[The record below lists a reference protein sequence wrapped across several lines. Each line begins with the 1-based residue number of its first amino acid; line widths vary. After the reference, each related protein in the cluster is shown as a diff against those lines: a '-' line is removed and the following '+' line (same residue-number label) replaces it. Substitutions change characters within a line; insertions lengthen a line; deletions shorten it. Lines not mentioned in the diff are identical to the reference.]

1 MTITVLQTTWHNNDQ
16 HMHYQSKVLVVIYM
30 LGNLF
35 EVVLVFLVSIL
46 FLQRKGHAIASRN
59 SPPSY
64 DNYGLFWGC
73 VATSLVG
80 NGFLTQHTIVIIHS
94 LTTVTSV
101 FFLLLALL
109 ALSMTAALTVA
120 IYYGVKLDLYIPSI
134 FLLPFKILFCNH
146 AQLVSRKIVQVLSLC
161 SLIVF
166 LLHILCRASFIFLS
180 LLARPAVVIS
190 TSLLYIFAA
199 FCTVHFMAILF
210 TTSKLRRKAWKK
222 HKRIPTIVIDL
233 VQTLTLL
240 FIFATAFCFGLVIGA
255 AGALANYG
263 TNRTSLYPT
272 LSNLVT
278 SLVLAAFGWILRKI
292 GSQWLQYNAIA
303 SADEEANCN
312 TNELPLLQ
320 SAGSNSM

>member
-80 NGFLTQHTIVIIHS
+80 NGFLTHHTIVIIWS

-101 FFLLLALL
+101 FFLLLALMV
-109 ALSMTAALTVA
+109 LSLTAALTVA

-166 LLHILCRASFIFLS
+166 LLHILCRTSFIFLAFLPD
-180 LLARPAVVIS
+180 LLSSSPHHFSTFLLLSAPCTSWPSYSQPA
-190 TSLLYIFAA
+190 
-199 FCTVHFMAILF
+199 
-210 TTSKLRRKAWKK
+210 
-222 HKRIPTIVIDL
+222 
-233 VQTLTLL
+233 
-240 FIFATAFCFGLVIGA
+240 
-255 AGALANYG
+255 N
-263 TNRTSLYPT
+263 
-272 LSNLVT
+272 
-278 SLVLAAFGWILRKI
+278 
-292 GSQWLQYNAIA
+292 
-303 SADEEANCN
+303 
-312 TNELPLLQ
+312 
-320 SAGSNSM
+320 